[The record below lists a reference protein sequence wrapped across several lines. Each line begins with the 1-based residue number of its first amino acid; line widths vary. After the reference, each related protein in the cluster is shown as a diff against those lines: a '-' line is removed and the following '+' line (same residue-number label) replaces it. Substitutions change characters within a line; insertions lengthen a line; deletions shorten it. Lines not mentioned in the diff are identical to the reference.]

1 MRKIGHPKFAK
12 KTLKPDTI
20 IKFKS
25 ASKAYFGIPV

>member
-12 KTLKPDTI
+12 TTFKPDTI

-25 ASKAYFGIPV
+25 ASKAYSWMPV